1 MRHPCRLSAM
11 EMELSSAA
19 WVHIARMQLMQ
30 LATSNRSS
38 ELANAQVQRYY
49 RSELYSF
56 NWKQDE
62 SWKV

>member
-1 MRHPCRLSAM
+1 M